1 MRSHLTVPT
10 GRTAGLVLLFL
21 LPGAPALVG
30 QVPSKIP
37 SDPEAQIFNL
47 IKRVT
52 ALEEQLAALTNG
64 TASLKVRAPFVVTDP
79 AGQPVLQVTNA
90 ATPLGKKGIVIV
102 RDAGS
107 DLGAIALFNG
117 AGEDLVKIAQGPSKP
132 GGILLLSDPK
142 GVERAE
148 FTGDGR
154 LALSEGSG
162 EAYLVVAQDVSKED
176 ANIRIGGD
184 DNGYAVEVGAP
195 TSQGAAI
202 LGTDDEGVGTVTLSD
217 EQGKERAVLDG
228 AGRLEISDDAGR
240 DILSV
245 SEDVLDKDAGVAIT
259 LTDGAGQVR
268 VTDKTGK
275 PAAGVLGD
283 SHSMVVIGA
292 GSKVTAEMVGGTAGG
307 GLFQSW
313 GEGKEPLAVLG
324 QGGGKGGAVQIS
336 NGQVTVSM
344 LGASD
349 GGAGR
354 LQVNDS
360 NGTPVVEAGVA
371 ATTGVGVVRVG
382 PRYRCGAGSGV
393 PAGAALGMA
402 AKALLP
408 DCLIGIP

>member
-1 MRSHLTVPT
+1 MRTYLPVSI
-10 GRTAGLVLLFL
+10 GRTAGLAVLLL

-37 SDPEAQIFNL
+37 SDPEAQIFDL

-52 ALEEQLAALTNG
+52 ALEEKLAALTNG

-79 AGQPVLQVTNA
+79 TGQAVLQVTNGV
-90 ATPLGKKGIVIV
+90 TPLGKKGIVIL
-102 RDAGS
+102 RDPGS
-107 DLGAIALFNG
+107 DIGAIAMFNG
-117 AGEDLVKIAQGPSKP
+117 AGQDLVKLAQGPSKP

-228 AGRLEISDDAGR
+228 AGRLEISDEAGR

-275 PAAGVLGD
+275 PAAGIMGD
-283 SHSMVVIGA
+283 THSMAVIGA
-292 GSKVTAEMVGGTAGG
+292 GSKVTAEMLGGTAGG

-354 LQVNDS
+354 LQVNDG

-371 ATTGVGVVRVG
+371 TSGVGVVRVG
-382 PRYRCGAGSGV
+382 PRYRCGSGSGV